1 MPYFCCI
8 FLFLL
13 FSLSANAVPPLT
25 APISVNQPAK
35 GVLLV
40 AKRSMPDPRFQQ
52 TVILLLEHDAVRG
65 TLGLVLNRPTDL
77 TLADVLLDLQSND
90 KPVQAK
96 TLSLGWGGPVSREH
110 LFMLLQVAEPAE
122 ESIPVFANIVWSAS
136 AKVLETVLAE
146 QVDKTAFRVFLGLA
160 SWAPGQL
167 DNELAHSGWQLFLAQ
182 TAAVF
187 GDNDPVELWRY
198 FIDAPVQV
206 LAQNFAVIPIT
217 KKHAP

>member
-1 MPYFCCI
+1 MPYLCCG
-8 FLFLL
+8 LFVLL
-13 FSLSANAVPPLT
+13 FSLFANAAPPLT
-25 APISVNQPAK
+25 APISINQPAK

-77 TLADVLLDLQSND
+77 TLADAVPDLPSNN
-90 KPVQAK
+90 KLA
-96 TLSLGWGGPVSREH
+96 LGWGGPVSREH
-110 LFMLLQVAEPAE
+110 LFMLLQAAEPPE
-122 ESIPVFANIVWSAS
+122 ESTPVFANIVWSAS
-136 AKVLETVLAE
+136 AKVLQAVLAE
-146 QVDKTAFRVFLGLA
+146 QADKVRVFLGLA

-167 DNELAHSGWQLFLAQ
+167 DNELVHGGWQLFQAQ

-187 GDNDPVELWRY
+187 GDNQPVELWRH

-206 LAQNFAVIPIT
+206 LAQFGRSI
-217 KKHAP
+217 